1 MDGVVTVVEN
11 NGQFQVVIGNAVAS
25 VYQEFEDYWEKKINN
40 LAMKTVKKVRLLIV
54 LLQRC
59 RRLCTIYLCLSGC
72 RYIKRYINYCENVVS
87 SFEDWHI

>member
-25 VYQEFEDYWEKKINN
+25 VYQEFEGLLGEENQQSSDEDSE
-40 LAMKTVKKVRLLIV
+40 KVRLLIV

-59 RRLCTIYLCLSGC
+59 LPSLHHLFMS
-72 RYIKRYINYCENVVS
+72 
-87 SFEDWHI
+87 